1 LQTQNRTDEQHP
13 LLHKAKQYQ
22 HIYLAKTKKY
32 LMTTNTSIIKIIMKH
47 ILCVSQPKEQTIK
60 PNTNKKMYLMPNS
73 EPLTTSTGASDDGNS
88 AVIVIVDT
96 DGEYID
102 TTKLSSKIKYPAILM
117 HQRIAQ
123 DLRGH
128 IR

>member
-1 LQTQNRTDEQHP
+1 
-13 LLHKAKQYQ
+13 
-22 HIYLAKTKKY
+22 
-32 LMTTNTSIIKIIMKH
+32 MKH

>member
-1 LQTQNRTDEQHP
+1 M
-13 LLHKAKQYQ
+13 KQ
-22 HIYLAKTKKY
+22 
-32 LMTTNTSIIKIIMKH
+32 
-47 ILCVSQPKEQTIK
+47 
-60 PNTNKKMYLMPNS
+60 NTNKKMYLMPDS

-102 TTKLSSKIKYPAILM
+102 TTKLSEKIKYPAMLM
-117 HQRIAQ
+117 QQRITQ
-123 DLRGH
+123 GFRNR

>member
-1 LQTQNRTDEQHP
+1 M
-13 LLHKAKQYQ
+13 KQ
-22 HIYLAKTKKY
+22 
-32 LMTTNTSIIKIIMKH
+32 
-47 ILCVSQPKEQTIK
+47 
-60 PNTNKKMYLMPNS
+60 NTNKKMYLMPDS

-102 TTKLSSKIKYPAILM
+102 TTKLSGKIKYPAMLM
-117 HQRIAQ
+117 QQHITQGF
-123 DLRGH
+123 RGH